1 MDKLP
6 DLIRRNFG
14 FEVRAES
21 TEQGSIITG
30 RPIVYNSL
38 TDLGWC
44 KEVIERGALDK
55 TDLTDVRFLVNHD
68 FSKLPL
74 ARSRRNNANSTMQL
88 AVDEN
93 GMTIHVLLDTENNQE
108 ARALYSAVERGDI
121 TGMSFAF
128 SISDEEWTE
137 IDTDMPTRHIKGI
150 SSVVECSAV
159 TFPAYEDTEIYARDK
174 ASLERERAALESA
187 KKQSRTNRN
196 RSDELELE
204 KLKAK
209 FLYKNW
215 RNIMKEYLKKILA
228 AKQKRAADLRDLIT
242 NATTADEVRSYGN
255 ELTEVESE
263 EREAQEQLNA
273 LVAAEQNAGAGPQQR
288 FNPLAT
294 YSMYPYSQRNNDPDT
309 SPLDTTEYRSAF
321 MANVLHNTPIPA
333 NLRANANTLTSDVTS
348 VLPPVLINQ
357 IIERME
363 ECGMILP
370 LVTRTS
376 YAAGVVIPTS
386 NVKPVA
392 TWVSEGKGSS
402 RQKKT
407 TGKITFSYFKLR
419 CEISMSM
426 EVGTMALAAFEA
438 KFIENV
444 SKAMVIAIEKAII
457 NGDGTTQPKGILKE
471 TAAATVEL
479 AKAEPT
485 YKELVD
491 AEGKV
496 PSEFEASAKW
506 CMTKG
511 TIYEIYRYD

>member
-14 FEVRAES
+14 FEVRAEN

-93 GMTIHVLLDTENNQE
+93 GMTIRVLLDTENNQE

-187 KKQSRTNRN
+187 KKQSRTNR
-196 RSDELELE
+196 SDKLELE

-209 FLYKNW
+209 FLYK
-215 RNIMKEYLKKILA
+215 I
-228 AKQKRAADLRDLIT
+228 
-242 NATTADEVRSYGN
+242 G
-255 ELTEVESE
+255 
-263 EREAQEQLNA
+263 
-273 LVAAEQNAGAGPQQR
+273 G
-288 FNPLAT
+288 
-294 YSMYPYSQRNNDPDT
+294 
-309 SPLDTTEYRSAF
+309 
-321 MANVLHNTPIPA
+321 
-333 NLRANANTLTSDVTS
+333 TL
-348 VLPPVLINQ
+348 
-357 IIERME
+357 
-363 ECGMILP
+363 
-370 LVTRTS
+370 
-376 YAAGVVIPTS
+376 
-386 NVKPVA
+386 
-392 TWVSEGKGSS
+392 
-402 RQKKT
+402 
-407 TGKITFSYFKLR
+407 
-419 CEISMSM
+419 
-426 EVGTMALAAFEA
+426 
-438 KFIENV
+438 
-444 SKAMVIAIEKAII
+444 
-457 NGDGTTQPKGILKE
+457 
-471 TAAATVEL
+471 
-479 AKAEPT
+479 
-485 YKELVD
+485 
-491 AEGKV
+491 
-496 PSEFEASAKW
+496 
-506 CMTKG
+506 
-511 TIYEIYRYD
+511 